1 MYRRVGVRVLSRK
14 LLDTRAYRFTLS
26 RQSKNSLLSPST
38 PSKKSVAF
46 AFSSPLPNHL
56 ILPLPRLSL
65 TPSPP
70 LSSPPDK
77 KQLNRSKILL
87 PSFLSFH
94 QIVRSYYYMGVVISR
109 HRNRFF
115 LSSSRSSKSKFPR
128 LPRAMATHQPYIYIY
143 IYIRI
148 CFYRFRVRGRCISE
162 FACVICVCVCV
173 FSCTMQAPIIFTTWR
188 VCVCVLCVY
197 MCDRGP
203 ALRTNIASCIL
214 SSLFLF
220 FHFFFLRKWQLSVTA
235 NGYINNH
242 YTLRFNTI
250 ITILVNLR
258 RRFYY
263 SLR

>member
-26 RQSKNSLLSPST
+26 RQSKNSPLQPLL
-38 PSKKSVAF
+38 KNCVAF
-46 AFSSPLPNHL
+46 ALSSPLPNHL

-65 TPSPP
+65 TPPPP

-77 KQLNRSKILL
+77 KQLNRSKIL

-94 QIVRSYYYMGVVISR
+94 QIVRSFVLLLYGCCYIASPKPFLPLVVS
-109 HRNRFF
+109 F
-115 LSSSRSSKSKFPR
+115 LEIEIPAFAPR
-128 LPRAMATHQPYIYIY
+128 DGDPPTIY

-173 FSCTMQAPIIFTTWR
+173 LVYDASTDYFYDMTCM
-188 VCVCVLCVY
+188 CVCMCVY